1 MMPCPS
7 CVNPR
12 WSGFRNCAGRWRIW
26 AASFQPATFA
36 SSITRWMHSI
46 RMRRRWCAPFG
57 RRKGSRARR
66 FVLRMAARVVPFPG
80 IDFEEIDMSSAWRKL
95 TLAII
100 LVGLVFVGNPAMG
113 RAQTP
118 SPALLVLNKED
129 ATLSIIDPGTL
140 KTVAQIPT
148 GEGPHEVVASDDGK
162 MAFVANYGGR
172 TPGNTI
178 SVMDLVAQKELRRVD
193 LVALRRPHGI
203 VFAEG
208 KVWFTAEQNRLVA
221 RYDPASNQIDWL
233 LGIGQNGTHML
244 LFSKDRSLLFTSN
257 IGSDSITVLQRGS
270 DPSVWNATNVSV
282 GKGPE
287 GGDISPD
294 GREYWAAN
302 SGDGTV
308 SIIDVATKKVL
319 QTLDVRVNRSNRLKF
334 TLDGKLVLISDLG
347 NNALVVVD
355 AASRKVVKRLNPGR
369 QPEGILIAPDGA
381 RAYVAVAGE
390 KNVAILD
397 LKTLEV
403 TASIPTG
410 NGPDGMAWAVRH

>member
-1 MMPCPS
+1 MKRGS
-7 CVNPR
+7 
-12 WSGFRNCAGRWRIW
+12 ALRI
-26 AASFQPATFA
+26 
-36 SSITRWMHSI
+36 
-46 RMRRRWCAPFG
+46 
-57 RRKGSRARR
+57 
-66 FVLRMAARVVPFPG
+66 
-80 IDFEEIDMSSAWRKL
+80 
-95 TLAII
+95 TLAI
-100 LVGLVFVGNPAMG
+100 LLLGLVLAGNPAPS

-140 KTVAQIPT
+140 KTVAQIAT
-148 GEGPHEVVASDDGK
+148 GEGPHEITASDDGK

-193 LVALRRPHGI
+193 LGALRRPHGI

-208 KVWFTAEQNRLVA
+208 KVWFTAEQNRLIG

-233 LGIGQNGTHML
+233 LGIGLNGTHML

-270 DPSVWNATNVSV
+270 DPSLWNATNVSV

-287 GGDISPD
+287 GSDISPD

-308 SIIDVATKKVL
+308 SIVDVAAKKVV
-319 QTLDVRVNRSNRLKF
+319 QTVDIHTKRSNRLKF
-334 TLDGKLVLISDLG
+334 TQDGKLVLVSDLG
-347 NNALVVVD
+347 WNELILLD
-355 AASRKVVKRLNPGR
+355 ASSRKEIKRLNVGR
-369 QPEGILIAPDGA
+369 QPEGILIAPDGGH
-381 RAYVAVAGE
+381 AYVAVAGE
-390 KNVAILD
+390 KVVEILD

-403 TASIPTG
+403 GARIPTG
-410 NGPDGMAWAVRH
+410 AGPDGMAWAVRH